1 MNSPPRPAPGHPGG
15 PIVLHCIL
23 AAARDSVEAAGAASK
38 APQGAG
44 VTGFPPSARLPE
56 RPVRAK
62 VRDRLPAWAFETVA
76 EGIGMGMGM
85 TAAAGA
91 GRSGDGD
98 VLDQLARDGFAVI
111 PGWLDRRDA
120 EDLIALMDAWID
132 ANADRVQHKG
142 DDRIFGG
149 EHLSPA
155 IAAYKG
161 DASLEATA
169 ATYMG
174 REQKALF
181 TMGNRLRA
189 TPGKKTRS
197 GGRWHRD
204 RKGRQFKS
212 LLYLTDC
219 VRRNG
224 AFCIVRRS
232 ANPEPF
238 AEAIAATAFAFPD
251 VRWDDEEIDP
261 FLTAVGDVV
270 VTVEG
275 AAGTLVL
282 FDSSLIHSGLP
293 IRTGH
298 RYALTNYYYGEDEI
312 DLAKMADKFAP
323 TVRPFEMPRFAGHG

>member
-1 MNSPPRPAPGHPGG
+1 M
-15 PIVLHCIL
+15 
-23 AAARDSVEAAGAASK
+23 
-38 APQGAG
+38 
-44 VTGFPPSARLPE
+44 TGFPPFARLPAP
-56 RPVRAK
+56 PVRAK
-62 VRDRLPAWAFETVA
+62 VRDRVPASAFGTIA
-76 EGIGMGMGM
+76 EGYEMSMGG
-85 TAAAGA
+85 TSAAPA
-91 GRSGDGD
+91 GRISDGEI
-98 VLDQLARDGFAVI
+98 LDQLAREGFAVV
-111 PGWLDRRDA
+111 PGWLDRRGA

-132 ANADRVQHKG
+132 ANAERVQHKG
-142 DDRIFGG
+142 DDRVFGA

-155 IAAYKG
+155 IAAYKE
-161 DASLEATA
+161 DATLEAIA
-169 ATYMG
+169 STYMG

-181 TMGNRLRA
+181 TMGNRLCA

-232 ANPEPF
+232 ADPEPF
-238 AEAIAATAFAFPD
+238 ATAIAATAFEFPD
-251 VRWDDEEIDP
+251 VRWDDEKIDP
-261 FLTAVGDVV
+261 FLTAVGDDV
-270 VTVEG
+270 VTIEG

-282 FDSSLIHSGLP
+282 FDSSLIHSGLA

-312 DLAKMADKFAP
+312 DLARMADKFAP
-323 TVRPFEMPRFAGHG
+323 AVRPFERPRFAGHS

>member
-1 MNSPPRPAPGHPGG
+1 
-15 PIVLHCIL
+15 
-23 AAARDSVEAAGAASK
+23 
-38 APQGAG
+38 
-44 VTGFPPSARLPE
+44 
-56 RPVRAK
+56 
-62 VRDRLPAWAFETVA
+62 
-76 EGIGMGMGM
+76 MGMGVS
-85 TAAAGA
+85 AAAQTL
-91 GRSGDGD
+91 RSSDGE
-98 VLDQLARDGFAVI
+98 VLDQLAREGFAVI

-120 EDLIALMDAWID
+120 DDLIALMDGWID

-142 DDRIFGG
+142 DDRIFGA

-155 IAAYKG
+155 IAAYKA
-161 DASLEATA
+161 DAALKAIAS
-169 ATYMG
+169 TYMG

-181 TMGNRLRA
+181 AMGNRLRA

-232 ANPEPF
+232 ADPEPF
-238 AEAIAATAFAFPD
+238 EKAIAATAFEFSD

-261 FLTAVGDVV
+261 FLAAVGDDA
-270 VTVEG
+270 VTIEG

-298 RYALTNYYYGEDEI
+298 RYALTSYYYGEDEI
-312 DLAKMADKFAP
+312 DLARMGEKFAP
-323 TVRPFEMPRFAGHG
+323 AVRPFEMPRFAGHG